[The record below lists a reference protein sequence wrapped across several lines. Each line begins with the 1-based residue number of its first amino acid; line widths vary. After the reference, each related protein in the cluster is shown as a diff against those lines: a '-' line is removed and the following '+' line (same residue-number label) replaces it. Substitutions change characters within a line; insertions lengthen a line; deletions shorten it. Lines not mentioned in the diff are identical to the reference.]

1 MTKLELAIAWRYLRS
16 RRGSRLLSLISV
28 IAIGGVI
35 VGVSALIVI
44 IGVMNGLQSDLREKI
59 LIGSPDIRVLTY
71 GEDMSMSGWPKVRDR
86 VRRMKPAVLAVS
98 PFVHGQALIGAGHH
112 YSEGAFFMGIEPD
125 EPGLNA
131 VTRIRTTATAGNFT
145 FGSSDGKRRGVVL
158 GNRLAERLN
167 VTPGVDSVTMMT
179 AGTGKLDPVTGAPLG
194 HAEQFEVTGIF
205 ETGMYE
211 YDNSYVFMSLASAQ
225 DLAQLGSSVTGLEVR
240 TRTRSEAPAAGR
252 AIEDTLGFPYRT
264 EDWQAQNSSLFH
276 ALKLEKFG
284 MTFILLLIVLV
295 AAFNIV
301 STLTM
306 VVTDKTREIGILRAM
321 GMPARS
327 IRRIFFAQGVVIGI
341 VGTLLGLLVGLLA
354 SVLIDR
360 YKLIALDPSVYFIDH
375 LPVTTQFLDVAM
387 IVLASLLIAALA
399 TLYPA
404 RQAARLFPV
413 EAIRHE

>member
-1 MTKLELAIAWRYLRS
+1 MNRLELSIAWRYLRS
-16 RRGSRLLSLISV
+16 RRGSRLLSLISM

-44 IGVMNGLQSDLREKI
+44 IGVMNGLQNDLREKI

-71 GEDMSMSGWPKVRDR
+71 GEDMSMSSWPKELAR
-86 VRRMKPAVLAVS
+86 VRHVAPSIVAAA
-98 PFVHGQALIGAGHH
+98 PFVHGQAIINAGHK
-112 YSEGAFFMGIEPD
+112 YSEGVFFMGIEPD
-125 EPGLNA
+125 RPGLNP
-131 VTRIRTTATAGNFT
+131 VTRIRTTASAGNFT
-145 FGSSDGKRRGVVL
+145 FRSSDGQQNGVVI

-167 VTPGVDSVTMMT
+167 VTPGIDSVLMFSL
-179 AGTGKLDPVTGAPLG
+179 GSGKLDPVSGTPVPNVRR
-194 HAEQFEVTGIF
+194 FEVTGIF
-205 ETGMYE
+205 DTGMYE
-211 YDNSYVFMSLASAQ
+211 YDNSYVFMALGSAQSLAE
-225 DLAQLGSSVTGLEVR
+225 LGTAVTGLEVR
-240 TRTRSEAPAAGR
+240 TRTRWDAPAAAR
-252 AIEDTLGFPYRT
+252 AIEDSLGFPYRT

-321 GMPARS
+321 GLPAKS
-327 IRRIFFAQGVVIGI
+327 VRRIFFAQGIVIGL
-341 VGTLLGLLVGLLA
+341 VGTGAGLVLGLLA
-354 SVLIDR
+354 SVAVDR

-375 LPVTTQFLDVAM
+375 LPVATQATDVVL
-387 IVLASLLIAALA
+387 IVIASLIIAALA
-399 TLYPA
+399 TIYPA
-404 RQAARLFPV
+404 RQAAHLFPV